1 MPDHDVPL
9 PNTFAKNEP
18 MMDVFRSRT
27 ELVETLNRY
36 RENLRWYV
44 EERNRLITANESL
57 RAEVGLERIKLHQA
71 LGLGNLPDEAPNKAF
86 GTTAQRANNAAERI
100 WKELLDDDKRD
111 INRIRSIIYLYLAF
125 ERRALN
131 SAN

>member
-18 MMDVFRSRT
+18 FLDVFRSRT

-44 EERNRLITANESL
+44 DERNRLITANESL

-71 LGLGNLPDEAPNKAF
+71 LGLN
-86 GTTAQRANNAAERI
+86 RASAEMVR
-100 WKELLDDDKRD
+100 
-111 INRIRSIIYLYLAF
+111 
-125 ERRALN
+125 
-131 SAN
+131 